1 MTADDVATVRFAA
14 PPAFVPTAPTPA
26 VPVAPAALQ
35 ARNWSRLALQFAPL
49 IAVTFL
55 AKLAVPPLGAMG
67 LGIDVPVI
75 LAATLAGLVSGVLH
89 VHTARLTLYLAM
101 LAWLGCWQLFLGEP
115 FSAASLTLLAA
126 LFLPLAM
133 QLRPEAGSPTNGA
146 DTSEATGAAADPT
159 VLRAL
164 GVMVSLATFFAVCGL
179 LQFVLQPWI
188 GAAAA
193 FPVEHLV
200 RPAWLIQ
207 RFNMLIPVVMDGNA
221 LKANG
226 VFFLEPSFFSQFMA
240 LGLLLELS
248 LRNRLRR
255 IVLLGAALAV
265 SYSGTGLAVA
275 AVGLLGLVVV
285 KGRWD
290 VLLLGAL
297 LLLLAWLLGDALP
310 VQPLLGRVAEFQ
322 STNSSGSARF
332 VAWIDM
338 FELHWWQDPLRV
350 LFGAG
355 AGSFAAQAAVARQ
368 PTAEMSFAK
377 VLFEY
382 GVTGAVLFFGFLV
395 YAFNSV
401 RAPLAF
407 RLGLCCTLLVNGAL
421 VAFPVGIAASV
432 LLWPASAARR
442 AVPERDRRRV
452 NPFSTSRPATGPLH
466 PLHDPRTVSSGWG
479 GETTR

>member
-1 MTADDVATVRFAA
+1 MATVRFAA
-14 PPAFVPTAPTPA
+14 PPAFVPAPPA
-26 VPVAPAALQ
+26 APGAAPAAALEG
-35 ARNWSRLALQFAPL
+35 RSRSRLVLQFAPL
-49 IAVTFL
+49 VAVTFL
-55 AKLAVPPLGAMG
+55 AKVSVPPLGAMG
-67 LGIDVPVI
+67 LGIDVPII
-75 LAATLAGLVSGVLH
+75 LAATLAGLASGVLR
-89 VHTARLTLYLAM
+89 VHTGRLTMYLAM
-101 LAWLGCWQLFLGEP
+101 LAWLGGWQLFLGEP
-115 FSAASLTLLAA
+115 FSASSLTLLAA

-133 QLRPEAGSPTNGA
+133 QLRPEAGSPTNGT
-146 DTSEATGAAADPT
+146 DTRAATGAAADPA

-164 GVMVSLATFFAVCGL
+164 GVMVSLATLFAVCGL

-188 GAAAA
+188 GTTAA
-193 FPVEHLV
+193 FPVEHLLP
-200 RPAWLIQ
+200 PAWLIQ
-207 RFNMLIPVVMDGNA
+207 RFNMLIPVVYDGSS

-297 LLLLAWLLGDALP
+297 LLLLAWLMGDALP
-310 VQPLLGRVAEFQ
+310 LQPLLGRIGEFQ
-322 STNSSGSARF
+322 STHSSGSARF

-338 FELHWWQDPLRV
+338 FQLQWWPDPLRV

-382 GVTGAVLFFGFLV
+382 GITGAVLFFGFLV

-432 LLWPASAARR
+432 LLWPAAATRR
-442 AVPERDRRRV
+442 AAVERARPRA

-466 PLHDPRTVSSGWG
+466 PLHEPATASSGWG